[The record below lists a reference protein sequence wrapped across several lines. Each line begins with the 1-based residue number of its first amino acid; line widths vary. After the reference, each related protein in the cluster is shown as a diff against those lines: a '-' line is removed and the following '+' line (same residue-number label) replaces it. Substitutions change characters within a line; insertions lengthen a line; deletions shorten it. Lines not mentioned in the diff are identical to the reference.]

1 MQGARQKIRRRVLL
15 RGEGYPD
22 EFWYIPQLEIGLAD
36 VSKLNFDQFFMQF
49 NAKKKINAKRSS

>member
-15 RGEGYPD
+15 RGGGYHD
-22 EFWYIPQLEIGLAD
+22 EFWYMPQLEIGLAD